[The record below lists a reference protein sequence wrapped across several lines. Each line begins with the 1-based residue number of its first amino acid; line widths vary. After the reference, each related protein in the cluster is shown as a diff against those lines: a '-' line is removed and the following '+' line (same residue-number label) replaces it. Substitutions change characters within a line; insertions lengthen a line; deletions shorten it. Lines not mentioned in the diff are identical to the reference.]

1 MKERFKRYLEQQFR
15 AIRPTLAAAEYRE
28 KMLKQLMD
36 RAQELRIKGMDDEDL
51 IYDMCIDELGDFGAT
66 LAAFDEQ
73 EHKVANAKR
82 NALLGAVCGVGA
94 VLALVVIYLIVSF
107 LVDNS
112 WGLTWLILVGG
123 AFAGV
128 IAFSVVLLVKFGKAK
143 KYIAMRLM
151 PPVIIVLLCVYL
163 FLLLQLVAGV
173 ERAWL
178 TFLVMVMM
186 IAVFDGVMAFIT
198 DFKFRWIELPIV
210 IEVFCVMLYVII
222 GIAAGAAFWHPGW
235 LLCLGGVVAAIA
247 EAIAIIAN
255 RNSKKDAKEKVRIK
269 DKYTKEDESYY
280 TSWKD

>member
-1 MKERFKRYLEQQFR
+1 M
-15 AIRPTLAAAEYRE
+15 P
-28 KMLKQLMD
+28 
-36 RAQELRIKGMDDEDL
+36 
-51 IYDMCIDELGDFGAT
+51 
-66 LAAFDEQ
+66 
-73 EHKVANAKR
+73 
-82 NALLGAVCGVGA
+82 
-94 VLALVVIYLIVSF
+94 
-107 LVDNS
+107 NS

-173 ERAWL
+173 EMAWL

-222 GIAAGAAFWHPGW
+222 GIAVGAAFWHPGW

>member
-1 MKERFKRYLEQQFR
+1 MKDRFKRYLEQQFR

-107 LVDNS
+107 LVPNS

-173 ERAWL
+173 EMAWL

-222 GIAAGAAFWHPGW
+222 GIAEGAAFWHPGW
-235 LLCLGGVVAAIA
+235 LLCLGGVVAAVA

>member
-66 LAAFDEQ
+66 LVAFDEQ

-107 LVDNS
+107 LVNS

-151 PPVIIVLLCVYL
+151 PPVVIVLLCVYL

-222 GIAAGAAFWHPGW
+222 GIAAGAAFWTPGW

>member
-1 MKERFKRYLEQQFR
+1 MKDRFKRYLEQQFR

-107 LVDNS
+107 LVPNS

-173 ERAWL
+173 EMAWL

-255 RNSKKDAKEKVRIK
+255 RNSKKDAKEKMRIK

>member
-107 LVDNS
+107 LVPNS

-173 ERAWL
+173 EMAWL

>member
-107 LVDNS
+107 LVPNS

-173 ERAWL
+173 EMAWL

-235 LLCLGGVVAAIA
+235 LLCLGGVVAAVA

>member
-1 MKERFKRYLEQQFR
+1 MKDRFKRYLEQQFR

-107 LVDNS
+107 LVPNS

-173 ERAWL
+173 EMAWL

-222 GIAAGAAFWHPGW
+222 GIAVGAEFWHPGW

>member
-15 AIRPTLAAAEYRE
+15 AIRPTMAAMEYRE
-28 KMLKQLMD
+28 KMLRKLMD

-107 LVDNS
+107 LVPNS

-173 ERAWL
+173 EMAWL

-222 GIAAGAAFWHPGW
+222 GIAVGAAFWHPGW

>member
-107 LVDNS
+107 LVPNS

-173 ERAWL
+173 EMAWL

-222 GIAAGAAFWHPGW
+222 GIAVGAAFWHPGW

>member
-107 LVDNS
+107 LVPNS

-151 PPVIIVLLCVYL
+151 PPVVIVLLCVYL

-222 GIAAGAAFWHPGW
+222 GIAVGAAFWHPGW

>member
-1 MKERFKRYLEQQFR
+1 MKDRFKRYLEQQFR

-94 VLALVVIYLIVSF
+94 VLALVIIYLIVSF
-107 LVDNS
+107 LVPNS

-163 FLLLQLVAGV
+163 FLLLQLVARV
-173 ERAWL
+173 EMAWL

-222 GIAAGAAFWHPGW
+222 GIAVGAAFWTPGW

>member
-15 AIRPTLAAAEYRE
+15 AIRPTMAAMEYRE
-28 KMLKQLMD
+28 KMLRQLMD

-107 LVDNS
+107 LVPNS

-173 ERAWL
+173 EMAWL

-222 GIAAGAAFWHPGW
+222 GIAVGAAFWHPGW
-235 LLCLGGVVAAIA
+235 LLCLGGVVAAVA

>member
-1 MKERFKRYLEQQFR
+1 MKDRFKRYLEQQFR

-107 LVDNS
+107 LVPNS

-173 ERAWL
+173 EMAWL

-235 LLCLGGVVAAIA
+235 LLCLGGVVAAVA

>member
-107 LVDNS
+107 LVPNS

-173 ERAWL
+173 EMAWL

-222 GIAAGAAFWHPGW
+222 GIAVGAEFWHPGW

>member
-1 MKERFKRYLEQQFR
+1 MKDRFKRYLEQQFR

-107 LVDNS
+107 LVPNS

-163 FLLLQLVAGV
+163 FLLLQLVAEV
-173 ERAWL
+173 EMAWL

-222 GIAAGAAFWHPGW
+222 GIAVGAAFWHPGW

>member
-51 IYDMCIDELGDFGAT
+51 VYDMCIDELGDFGAT

-107 LVDNS
+107 LVPNS

-173 ERAWL
+173 EMAWL

-222 GIAAGAAFWHPGW
+222 GIAVGAAFWHPGW

-255 RNSKKDAKEKVRIK
+255 RNSKKDAKEKLRIK

>member
-1 MKERFKRYLEQQFR
+1 MKDRFKRYLEQQFR

-94 VLALVVIYLIVSF
+94 VLALVIIYLIVSF
-107 LVDNS
+107 LVPNS

-173 ERAWL
+173 EMAWL

>member
-1 MKERFKRYLEQQFR
+1 MKDRFKRYLEQQFR

-107 LVDNS
+107 LVPNS

-173 ERAWL
+173 EMAWL

-222 GIAAGAAFWHPGW
+222 GIAAGAAFWTPGW

>member
-107 LVDNS
+107 LVPNS

-173 ERAWL
+173 EMAWL

-222 GIAAGAAFWHPGW
+222 GIAVGAAFWHPGW

-247 EAIAIIAN
+247 EAIALIAV
-255 RNSKKDAKEKVRIK
+255 RNGKKDKKEKIRLK

>member
-1 MKERFKRYLEQQFR
+1 MKDRFKRYLEQQFR

-107 LVDNS
+107 LVPNS

-173 ERAWL
+173 EMAWL

>member
-107 LVDNS
+107 LVPNS

-222 GIAAGAAFWHPGW
+222 GIAVGAAFWHPGW

>member
-51 IYDMCIDELGDFGAT
+51 IYEMCIDELGDFGAT

-107 LVDNS
+107 RVPS

-151 PPVIIVLLCVYL
+151 PPVVIVLLCVYL
-163 FLLLQLVAGV
+163 FLLLQLVAEV

-222 GIAAGAAFWHPGW
+222 GIDVGAAFWHPGW
-235 LLCLGGVVAAIA
+235 VLCLGGVVAAIA

>member
-82 NALLGAVCGVGA
+82 NAVLGAVCGVGA

-107 LVDNS
+107 LVPNS

-151 PPVIIVLLCVYL
+151 PPVVIVLLCVYL

-173 ERAWL
+173 EMAWL

-222 GIAAGAAFWHPGW
+222 GIAVGSAFWTPGW

>member
-107 LVDNS
+107 LVPNS

-173 ERAWL
+173 EMAWL

-186 IAVFDGVMAFIT
+186 IAVFDGVMAFVT

-255 RNSKKDAKEKVRIK
+255 RNSKKDAKEKARIK

>member
-107 LVDNS
+107 LVPNS

-163 FLLLQLVAGV
+163 FLLLQLVAEV
-173 ERAWL
+173 EMAWL

-222 GIAAGAAFWHPGW
+222 GIAVGAAFWHPGW
-235 LLCLGGVVAAIA
+235 LLCLGGVVAAVA

>member
-107 LVDNS
+107 LVPNS

-173 ERAWL
+173 EMAWL

-210 IEVFCVMLYVII
+210 IEVLCVMLYVII
-222 GIAAGAAFWHPGW
+222 GIAVGAAFWHPGW

>member
-1 MKERFKRYLEQQFR
+1 MKDRFKRYLEQQFR

-107 LVDNS
+107 LVPNS

-173 ERAWL
+173 EMAWL

-210 IEVFCVMLYVII
+210 IEVLCVMLYVII
-222 GIAAGAAFWHPGW
+222 GIAVGAEFWHPGW
-235 LLCLGGVVAAIA
+235 LLCLGGVVAAVA